1 MKRIIIYITLLL
13 IGIVLFVVAI
23 FCSNNLLLNI
33 LLSIGSGLM
42 ASSLTA
48 GLIDFSTYIDFKK
61 KRKYIRNI
69 ELHHLSLDILLLA
82 RQITGEY
89 ELKDIDL
96 LKERLSTME
105 ITEENETDIMSWLN
119 SKRSDIELELNTV
132 RENQNYFSLSG
143 CFTEQEISFL
153 CRSINY
159 YDKDTSESNVKF
171 VIANV
176 ASYLEMF
183 RDTI

>member
-1 MKRIIIYITLLL
+1 MKKVIIYTCIFLAGTAFVITAFFLNGIAQTLLL
-13 IGIVLFVVAI
+13 SLGT
-23 FCSNNLLLNI
+23 
-33 LLSIGSGLM
+33 GLI

-48 GLIDFSTYIDFKK
+48 GLIDFSNYIDFAKR
-61 KRKYIRNI
+61 RKYIRNV
-69 ELHHLSLDILLLA
+69 ELQHLSFNMLLLA

-89 ELKDIDL
+89 ESKDIIFLTDKL
-96 LKERLSTME
+96 SAIKIRKEIE
-105 ITEENETDIMSWLN
+105 ADVISWLN
-119 SKRSDIELELNTV
+119 SNRGEIERELNTI

-159 YDKDTSESNVKF
+159 YDKDASESNVKF
-171 VIANV
+171 VIANI
-176 ASYLEMF
+176 ALYLEMF

>member
-1 MKRIIIYITLLL
+1 MKKIIIYTCIFLAGTAFVIMAFFLNGIAQTLLL
-13 IGIVLFVVAI
+13 SLGT
-23 FCSNNLLLNI
+23 
-33 LLSIGSGLM
+33 GLI

-48 GLIDFSTYIDFKK
+48 GLIDFSNYIDFAKR
-61 KRKYIRNI
+61 RKYIRNV
-69 ELHHLSLDILLLA
+69 ELQYLSFNMLLLA

-89 ELKDIDL
+89 ESKDINL
-96 LKERLSTME
+96 LTAKLSTIE
-105 ITEENETDIMSWLN
+105 ITEENEAEIIVWINSW
-119 SKRSDIELELNTV
+119 RREIERELNTI

-159 YDKDTSESNVKF
+159 YDKDASESNVKF
-171 VIANV
+171 VIANI

>member
-1 MKRIIIYITLLL
+1 MKKLKIYICFFLVGIAFVIAAFFLKGIAQTLFLSLGTGL
-13 IGIVLFVVAI
+13 I
-23 FCSNNLLLNI
+23 
-33 LLSIGSGLM
+33 

-48 GLIDFSTYIDFKK
+48 GLIDFSNYIDFAKR
-61 KRKYIRNI
+61 RKYIRNI
-69 ELHHLSLDILLLA
+69 ELHHLSLDMLLLA

-89 ELKDIDL
+89 ESKDIDL

-171 VIANV
+171 VIANI

>member
-1 MKRIIIYITLLL
+1 MKKVIIYTCIFLAGTAFIIAAVFLKGIAQTLFLSLGTGL
-13 IGIVLFVVAI
+13 I
-23 FCSNNLLLNI
+23 
-33 LLSIGSGLM
+33 

-48 GLIDFSTYIDFKK
+48 GFIDFSNYIDFAKR
-61 KRKYIRNI
+61 RKYIRNV
-69 ELHHLSLDILLLA
+69 ELHHLSFDMLLLA

-89 ELKDIDL
+89 ESKDIVL
-96 LKERLSTME
+96 LTEKLSTMG
-105 ITEENETDIMSWLN
+105 ITEENETDIISWLN
-119 SKRSDIELELNTV
+119 SQRREIERELNTI

-143 CFTEQEISFL
+143 FFTEQEISFL

-159 YDKDTSESNVKF
+159 YDKDTNESNVKF
-171 VIANV
+171 VIANI